1 MQEERCEESRKE
13 EDHEEEDEEIASADF
28 LKGAQAPFSLPME
41 ELIRRFAA
49 TPQLTTVAARL
60 TAGSSVTVSGA
71 PETIRSLL
79 SGWLALELRR
89 PVLLV
94 TPEGHDREFLDNV
107 QTCWPQVPALRFRA
121 DDPGL
126 VPRLQSLAAK
136 PAPCVLV
143 ADRSSLQAPAPITSE
158 STRFSISVGQELT
171 PDRLVSWLEETGY
184 QRTDL
189 VTEPGEYAARGGI
202 VDAFS
207 ETSDAPLRVEF
218 DADRVGSLRLF
229 DSLSQLSTANIHA
242 AELHTRRPAF
252 HPNLPASTLL
262 PRGIIALGEGAPVE
276 NAVSVTFTDTTGADI
291 DLGFRPAA
299 VYLGNL
305 ELLRTELGSSDAD
318 WLIACSSDYHR
329 ERLTALL
336 GPKPRCFVAALSS
349 GFTSETGNW
358 LLLTEREIY
367 GSVPHR
373 PVRRRFKGLPVD
385 NLVALRPGDY
395 VVHVDYGIGVF
406 AGTRRMTHDGIE
418 KDFLTIRYAGTDK
431 VYVPV
436 ENLGLL
442 DRYVGAEDTLPRL
455 DRLGGRNWLTAKARA
470 VRSSQEYADELLRLH
485 ARRAAAR
492 AAPFPADS
500 EWQAELE
507 AAFPFEETPD
517 QLAAL
522 QAVKTDMQSGR
533 PMDRLICG
541 DVGFG
546 KTEVALRA
554 AFKAATGLRQVAILV
569 PTTILCYQHY
579 TTFRRRLEKFP
590 LRIEMLSR
598 FVSPARR
605 QTTLAD
611 LAAGRVDIVVGTHL
625 LLSPRVRFRDLGLV
639 IIDEEQKFGV
649 RQKERIRSLRAQA
662 SVLTLTATPIPRT
675 LYMALA
681 GLRDISAIHT
691 PPPGRRE
698 ISTEVTEWNDSLV
711 RDYITRE
718 LGRGGQVFFVHNEI
732 QTIEEIANRLR
743 RLLPGVNLAVAHG
756 RMPARRLADIYLG
769 FAAGEFPLLLS
780 TAIIESGLDMPN
792 VNTIIVNRA
801 DRFGLADLHQ
811 LRGRVGRAREQAY
824 ALFLIPARRE
834 ITLDARKRLSALLAY
849 SRLGSGYKLALRD
862 MEIRGVGN
870 LLGTEQHG
878 HIARVGFT
886 LYTQLLKEAIA
897 KLKGEPVAVEPEL
910 SLDIPAFIPETYV
923 PDSYERVALYKR
935 LLAVESADELT
946 ALRAELTDRFGRYP
960 AVVENLFQIALV
972 RVRARARGLL
982 KVSLRR
988 GQATLVWPDRSET
1001 RPADIARLLE
1011 LLAAG

>member
-1 MQEERCEESRKE
+1 MQEARREEGRKE
-13 EDHEEEDEEIASADF
+13 EDREEEEIASADF
-28 LKGAQAPFSLPME
+28 LKGAQAPFSLPVE
-41 ELIRRFAA
+41 ELLRRFAA
-49 TPQLTTVAARL
+49 SPALKTIAARL
-60 TAGSSVTVSGA
+60 TAGASVAVADA
-71 PETIRSLL
+71 PELIRSLL
-79 SGWLALELRR
+79 AGWLAQELRR
-89 PVLLV
+89 PVLLISS
-94 TPEGHDREFLDNV
+94 EGHERVALGDLS
-107 QTCWPQVPALRFRA
+107 TCWPRLATLHFAA

-126 VPRLQSLAAK
+126 VPRLQSLAVRPEA
-136 PAPCVLV
+136 CVVV
-143 ADRSSLQAPAPITSE
+143 ADRASLQAPAPIVTG
-158 STRFSISVGQELT
+158 TAHFALSVGQELT
-171 PDRLVSWLEETGY
+171 PEQLVAWLEETGY
-184 QRTDL
+184 ERTDL

-202 VDAFS
+202 VDAFADG
-207 ETSDAPLRVEF
+207 SDAPLRVEF
-218 DADRVGSLRLF
+218 DADRVSSLRFF
-229 DSLSQLSTANIHA
+229 DSLSQLSQSTVA
-242 AELHTRRPAF
+242 AAGLVTRRPAR
-252 HPNLPASTLL
+252 HSDLPASTLL
-262 PRGIIALGEGAPVE
+262 PRDIVTLAEDAPVE
-276 NAVSVTFTDTTGADI
+276 TSALVRFTDATEADV
-291 DLGFRPAA
+291 DMGFRPAP

-305 ELLRTELGSSDAD
+305 GLLRAELDASGGD
-318 WLIACSSDYHR
+318 WFIACASEYHC
-329 ERLTALL
+329 ERLAGLL
-336 GPKPRCFVAALSS
+336 GPKPGYLVAGLSS
-349 GFTSETGNW
+349 GFVSESGDW
-358 LLLTEREIY
+358 RLLTEREVY
-367 GSVPHR
+367 GSPAHR
-373 PVRRRFKGLPVD
+373 PARRRFKGLPLD

-395 VVHVDYGIGVF
+395 VVHVDYGIGIF
-406 AGTRRMTHDGIE
+406 AGTRRMTAAGVE
-418 KDFLTIRYAGTDK
+418 KDFLTIEYAGTDK

-442 DRYVGAEDTLPRL
+442 DRYVGAEDAPPRL

-470 VRSSQEYADELLRLH
+470 VRASQEYAEELLRLQ

-500 EWQAELE
+500 DWQAGLE
-507 AAFPFEETPD
+507 AAFPFVETPD

-522 QAVKTDMQSGR
+522 RAVKADMQRGR

-546 KTEVALRA
+546 KTEIALRA
-554 AFKAATGLRQVAILV
+554 AFKAATGLRQVAVLV
-569 PTTILCYQHY
+569 PTTILCQQHY
-579 TTFRRRLEKFP
+579 TTFRRRLEKYP
-590 LRIEMLSR
+590 LRVEMLSR
-598 FVSPARR
+598 FVAPARR
-605 QTTLAD
+605 QSVIAE
-611 LAAGRVDIVVGTHL
+611 LAAGRVDIVIGTHL

-639 IIDEEQKFGV
+639 IVDEEQKFGV

-698 ISTEVTEWNDSLV
+698 IATEVTEWNDGLIREYV
-711 RDYITRE
+711 TRE

-732 QTIEEIANRLR
+732 QTIEQVAGRLR

-756 RMPARRLADIYLG
+756 QMPARRLADIYLG

-811 LRGRVGRAREQAY
+811 LRGRVGRSQEQAY

-878 HIARVGFT
+878 HVARIGFT
-886 LYTQLLKEAIA
+886 LYTQLLKEAVA
-897 KLKGEPVAVEPEL
+897 RLKGEPVAVEPEL
-910 SLDIPAFIPETYV
+910 SLEVAAYIPEAYV
-923 PDSYERVALYKR
+923 ADSYERVALYKR
-935 LLAVESADELT
+935 LLAVESEDELA
-946 ALRAELTDRFGRYP
+946 ALRAELADRFGRYP
-960 AVVENLFQIALV
+960 EVVENLFRIALV
-972 RVRARARGLL
+972 RVRARALGLL
-982 KVSLRR
+982 KVILRR
-988 GQATLVWPDRSET
+988 GKATLVRPDRTET
-1001 RPADIARLLE
+1001 HSADINRLLE